1 MYAENEL
8 LFPPHVI
15 PHLRQARG
23 ETWQEL
29 VDRISVLPDDDPQSL
44 AFSLMMVRLNG
55 CLNCETD
62 SFRAMRGCA
71 PCALQML
78 HRHKGQDGTLL
89 ARYRKSQDDVEAYL
103 GRQSARPTPAAT
115 KNAAK
120 AA

>member
-29 VDRISVLPDDDPQSL
+29 VDRVASLPDDDPQSL

-55 CLNCETD
+55 CLSCETD

-71 PCALQML
+71 PCALQVL

-89 ARYRKSQDDVEAYL
+89 ARYRKSQEDVEAYL
-103 GRQSARPTPAAT
+103 GRKAERQSPPVPKTAARAA
-115 KNAAK
+115 
-120 AA
+120 